1 MAFFGEVGPSICSD
15 DFVFQQKLKMLD
27 PAEGVPPAAKL
38 RKQLRFRANWNCGF
52 IQEICFRRGLLSFEP
67 FSSFCLGTTL
77 TRISVRRLQAA
88 RSKALTDLT
97 VSTTL
102 PRLRPVST

>member
-1 MAFFGEVGPSICSD
+1 MILFRPANCTRLPLNLKAIDLLAERWLCFGEVGPSICSD

-52 IQEICFRRGLLSFEP
+52 IQEICFRRAH
-67 FSSFCLGTTL
+67 
-77 TRISVRRLQAA
+77 VRPADP
-88 RSKALTDLT
+88 SDLAF
-97 VSTTL
+97 
-102 PRLRPVST
+102 